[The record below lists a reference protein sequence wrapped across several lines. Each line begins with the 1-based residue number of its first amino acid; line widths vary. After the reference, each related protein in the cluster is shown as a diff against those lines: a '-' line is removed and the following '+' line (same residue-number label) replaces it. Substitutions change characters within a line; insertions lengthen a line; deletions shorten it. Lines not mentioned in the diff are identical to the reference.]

1 MTDILIIPN
10 RWNEQALVNPTTKA
24 GERWLSEFI
33 LVDEDGAVTLSLEGA
48 REVEREATRDGLMV
62 ESR

>member
-10 RWNEQALVNPTTKA
+10 RWNEQALVNPTTQA
-24 GERWLSEFI
+24 GAAWLSEFI